1 METITFSEEDKTQLE
16 ECFDRIL
23 EVHGLI
29 EDKKI
34 AKRILTRTHMIS
46 IMPVVLESLDNG
58 LSAKQFEEWFVTFF
72 AGRKKQ
78 RSAVCTTATQELD
91 QRGKN
96 LFRNVSRKS
105 GNIIMSILEGKWRDY
120 GER

>member
-1 METITFSEEDKTQLE
+1 MVYLRNNLRS
-16 ECFDRIL
+16 
-23 EVHGLI
+23 
-29 EDKKI
+29 
-34 AKRILTRTHMIS
+34 
-46 IMPVVLESLDNG
+46 G
-58 LSAKQFEEWFVTFF
+58 LSLSLR
-72 AGRKKQ
+72 GRKKQ